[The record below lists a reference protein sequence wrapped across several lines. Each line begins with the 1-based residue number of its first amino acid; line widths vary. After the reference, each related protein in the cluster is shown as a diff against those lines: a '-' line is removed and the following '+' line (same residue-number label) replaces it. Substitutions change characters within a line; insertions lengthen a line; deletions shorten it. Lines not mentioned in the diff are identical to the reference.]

1 MMITKGC
8 EVVEAN
14 TMRYKVNTQQL
25 GVFDSKKIDQL
36 IFTFMQVIPE
46 SISLSIS
53 YMKDYH
59 VMYYVEEKVEIQN
72 C

>member
-14 TMRYKVNTQQL
+14 NMRYKVNTQL
-25 GVFDSKKIDQL
+25 LDVFDSKKNDQF
-36 IFTFMQVIPE
+36 IFTFMWVIPE

-59 VMYYVEEKVEIQN
+59 VL
-72 C
+72 